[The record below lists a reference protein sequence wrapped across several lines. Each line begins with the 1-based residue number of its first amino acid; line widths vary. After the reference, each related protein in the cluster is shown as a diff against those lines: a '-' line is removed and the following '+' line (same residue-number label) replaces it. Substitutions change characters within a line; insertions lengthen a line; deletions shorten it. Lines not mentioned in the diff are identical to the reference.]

1 MKLKFARAYVAKAAD
16 QHAMMKSADLP
27 KQHVKC
33 GDVAG
38 QNIADPDWTLRPG
51 ELLAVNSVR
60 DFTDAFSIT
69 AAHGEIAAAIEWV
82 QSQGAEVYEISSG
95 ERTGKGK
102 GAQMVSRALSRMH
115 GAVRMKDAQAMQA
128 NSVKARL
135 KGRMPKV
142 EALRIWCDAR
152 RFPRYQDA
160 IAAMTGWNKASV
172 YKELGP
178 RNVGA
183 GRAPKR

>member
-16 QHAMMKSADLP
+16 QHAMMKAADLP

-38 QNIADPDWTLRPG
+38 QNIAAPDWTLRPG

-60 DFTDAFSIT
+60 DLTDAISIT

-82 QSQGAEVYEISSG
+82 QSQGAEVYELSSG

-135 KGRMPKV
+135 KGRMPKA
-142 EALRIWCDAR
+142 EAKRIWRDIR
-152 RFPRYQDA
+152 RHVRWQDA
-160 IAAMTGWNKASV
+160 IIEMTGWNKASA
-172 YKELGP
+172 YKELGK
-178 RNVGA
+178 RGGSA
-183 GRAPKR
+183 GRPPKR